1 MKKTVAALVLG
12 AWTVWTFGL
21 SATVATGQ
29 AGEQAIGQA
38 GAEADRPPIEPL
50 VRVVDLDVGQQVRV
64 ELADGTE
71 ASVHL
76 LEVNEVRDPIRQTI
90 RKAEV
95 LVEINGQRCTLEAGL
110 YNLPIRVGGV
120 QVDCAVTAGYN
131 QNNLRR
137 DYALQADARLRLW
150 PADSPLVR
158 PGTFRYPVK
167 QRWFATLT
175 WMDIEPID
183 GGTSISNQV
192 AYHNGCDI
200 GGAEGMVEVV
210 AATDA
215 LVVSSGL
222 QVLEGHQQ
230 DTPVQP
236 RYDVVY
242 LRDGRGWYYRYSHF
256 QSIDPQIVAG
266 HVVKQGDRLGVL
278 GKEGASGGWSHL
290 HFHISSRQ
298 PSGEWGLQNAYAFL
312 HEAYCKQY
320 EPPVLACARP
330 QQLIRSGDTATLD
343 GSRSWS
349 ECGTIRE
356 YQWTFTDGTTAVGA
370 RVERTYP
377 APGRY
382 SEILRVT
389 DSRGNID
396 YDFAV
401 VQVIDPAQPDLYT
414 PSLHATYAPTF
425 DIRPGDP
432 VTFQVRASR
441 ITEGDEVW
449 DFGDGSPPVRTR
461 SDGNLKPL
469 APDGYATVVHRYA
482 QPGHYLIH
490 VSRQDD
496 SGATAHAHLH
506 VRVEAE

>member
-21 SATVATGQ
+21 NVTLAAGQ
-29 AGEQAIGQA
+29 AGEQTTTEA
-38 GAEADRPPIEPL
+38 GAEADQPPIEPL

-76 LEVNEVRDPIRQTI
+76 LEVNEMRDPIRQAI

-137 DYALQADARLRLW
+137 DYALHADARLRLW

-256 QSIDPQIVAG
+256 QSIDPQIVTGRRGQTRRPAG
-266 HVVKQGDRLGVL
+266 GVGQRRRQRRLV
-278 GKEGASGGWSHL
+278 APAFSHL
-290 HFHISSRQ
+290 QSATVWRMGPAECLRLPARGLLQAVRAAGSGLCPASAVDPGWRHGDPGRQ
-298 PSGEWGLQNAYAFL
+298 PIVERMRDD
-312 HEAYCKQY
+312 
-320 EPPVLACARP
+320 PRVPVDIHR
-330 QQLIRSGDTATLD
+330 RDD
-343 GSRSWS
+343 GR
-349 ECGTIRE
+349 
-356 YQWTFTDGTTAVGA
+356 GA

-377 APGRY
+377 APGKY

-401 VQVIDPAQPDLYT
+401 VQVIDPAQPDLYA

-496 SGATAHAHLH
+496 SGAIAHAHLH

>member
-1 MKKTVAALVLG
+1 MNHSVMAMVLG
-12 AWTVWTFGL
+12 AWAVWQFGSGPAVAFAQAAEPAEPD
-21 SATVATGQ
+21 SA
-29 AGEQAIGQA
+29 
-38 GAEADRPPIEPL
+38 AEVPWFEPL
-50 VRVVDLDVGQQVRV
+50 VRVVDLDVGQQATV

-71 ASVHL
+71 ASVRL
-76 LEVNEVRDPIRQTI
+76 LDVKEIRDPIRQAI
-90 RKAEV
+90 RGTEV
-95 LVEINGQRCTLEAGL
+95 LVEINGRRCTLEAGL
-110 YNLPIRVGGV
+110 YNLPVSVAGV

-131 QNNLRR
+131 RNNLRR
-137 DYALQADARLRLW
+137 DYALHSDARLRLW
-150 PADSPLVR
+150 PAGSPLLR

-167 QRWFATLT
+167 QRWFASLT
-175 WMDIEPID
+175 WADIEPID
-183 GGTSISNQV
+183 GGSSISSQV
-192 AYHNGCDI
+192 AYHNGWDI
-200 GGAEGMVEVV
+200 GGVEGMVEVV

-222 QVLEGHQQ
+222 DVLEGHDQ

-256 QSIDPQIVAG
+256 QSIDPQRVVG
-266 HVVKQGDRLGVL
+266 RQVKQGDRLGVL

-320 EPPVLACARP
+320 QPPVLACARP
-330 QQLIRSGDTATLD
+330 QQLVRAGDTATLD

-349 ECGTIRE
+349 ACGTIRE
-356 YQWTFTDGTTAVGA
+356 YHWTFTDGTTAVGQ
-370 RVERTYP
+370 RVQRTYP
-377 APGRY
+377 ESGKY

-389 DSRGNID
+389 DSQGNID
-396 YDFAV
+396 YDFAI
-401 VQVIDPAQPDLYT
+401 VQVIDPDRPDRYA
-414 PSLHATYAPTF
+414 PSLHAAYAPTF

-441 ITEGDEVW
+441 ITGGDEVW

-469 APDGYATVVHRYA
+469 APDGYASVVHRYS
-482 QPGHYLIH
+482 QPGHYRIH
-490 VSRQDD
+490 VHRQDD
-496 SGATAHAHLH
+496 SGATAHVRLH
-506 VRVEAE
+506 VRVEAP